1 MEFFYSTVAY
11 RSIALLQ
18 IVLHFIGFQV
28 NLVKFCKEATEEN

>member
-11 RSIALLQ
+11 RPIALQQ
-18 IVLHFIGFQV
+18 IVFHFIGFQV